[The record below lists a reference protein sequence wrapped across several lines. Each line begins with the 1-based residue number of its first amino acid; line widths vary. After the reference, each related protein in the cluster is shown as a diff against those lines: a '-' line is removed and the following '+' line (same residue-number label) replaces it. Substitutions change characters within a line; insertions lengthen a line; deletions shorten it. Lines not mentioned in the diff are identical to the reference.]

1 MGLAAPATSAVRVWL
16 LAVAALIFLMVSL
29 GGATRLTG
37 SGLSITEWQPIM
49 GAVPPLSD
57 AAWQEA
63 FEKYKQ
69 IPQYEHV
76 NRGMSLGAFKLI
88 YWWEWTHRFL
98 GRLIG
103 VVFLVPFLYFL
114 AAGRSPGR

>member
-1 MGLAAPATSAVRVWL
+1 MRRMRSAAERGITARHGAATGIAQASPASFGRRRRKVRARVAVRGRG
-16 LAVAALIFLMVSL
+16 ARFLMVSL

-63 FEKYKQ
+63 FDKYRADS
-69 IPQYEHV
+69 PV
-76 NRGMSLGAFKLI
+76 PSMSTGA
-88 YWWEWTHRFL
+88 
-98 GRLIG
+98 
-103 VVFLVPFLYFL
+103 
-114 AAGRSPGR
+114 